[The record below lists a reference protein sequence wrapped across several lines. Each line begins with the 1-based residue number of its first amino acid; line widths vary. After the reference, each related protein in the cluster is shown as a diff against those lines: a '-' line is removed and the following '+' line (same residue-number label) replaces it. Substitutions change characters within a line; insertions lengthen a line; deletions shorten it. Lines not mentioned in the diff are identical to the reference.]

1 MISKEEALHLV
12 ERTSKRQHALLTST
26 IMCKLA
32 QRLGEDE
39 KGWEIVGLLHD
50 LDYDLVRGDM
60 AKHGVVAVE
69 ILADKLPYESLYAI
83 KSHDY
88 RTGFKPRSRMDIA
101 LILADTLSIIV
112 ERVDTSG
119 ELSIQRIE
127 GEIERISAERPWY
140 KNNLQKAGV
149 LGLEASE
156 ILQLGIESVRS
167 IDESQ

>member
-1 MISKEEALHLV
+1 
-12 ERTSKRQHALLTST
+12 
-26 IMCKLA
+26 
-32 QRLGEDE
+32 
-39 KGWEIVGLLHD
+39 
-50 LDYDLVRGDM
+50 
-60 AKHGVVAVE
+60 
-69 ILADKLPYESLYAI
+69 
-83 KSHDY
+83 
-88 RTGFKPRSRMDIA
+88 MDIT